1 MERMRIPAPARW
13 IGLALLGMLIA
24 AAISIAASRVA
35 SQQIGLAS
43 EPISAGDALAPRA
56 QEQKAPTRPRPRHRV
71 PPTHPNRSVPP
82 TQPTEP
88 AQPVVPPATEP
99 AQPVV
104 PPATEPAQP
113 VVPPATE
120 PAPSAHRDNSGG
132 STGGDG
138 EHGGGGGG
146 GGGGAD
152 D

>member
-43 EPISAGDALAPRA
+43 EPITAGDALAPKA
-56 QEQKAPTRPRPRHRV
+56 QKQEAPTRPRPRHRV
-71 PPTHPNRSVPP
+71 LPKHPNQPLEK
-82 TQPTEP
+82 TQPSEP
-88 AQPVVPPATEP
+88 TP
-99 AQPVV
+99 
-104 PPATEPAQP
+104 P

-120 PAPSAHRDNSGG
+120 PAPSPHGDDSGG
-132 STGGDG
+132 ATEADG
-138 EHGGGGGG
+138 EHGGGG
-146 GGGGAD
+146 AD

>member
-1 MERMRIPAPARW
+1 
-13 IGLALLGMLIA
+13 MLIA

-43 EPISAGDALAPRA
+43 EPITAGDALAPRA
-56 QEQKAPTRPRPRHRV
+56 QEQKAPARPRPRHRV
-71 PPTHPNRSVPP
+71 PPKHPNRSVPP

-88 AQPVVPPATEP
+88 AQPAAPPAI
-99 AQPVV
+99 
-104 PPATEPAQP
+104 EPAQP

-120 PAPSAHRDNSGG
+120 PAPSMHADNSGG

-146 GGGGAD
+146 GGGGPD

>member
-43 EPISAGDALAPRA
+43 EPITAGDALAPGA
-56 QEQKAPTRPRPRHRV
+56 QEQEAPTRPRPRHRV
-71 PPTHPNRSVPP
+71 PPKHAKQPMQQ
-82 TQPTEP
+82 TQPREP
-88 AQPVVPPATEP
+88 TPLPVVPPATEP

-104 PPATEPAQP
+104 PPAS
-113 VVPPATE
+113 E
-120 PAPSAHRDNSGG
+120 PAPSTHADNSGG
-132 STGGDG
+132 SKEGDG
-138 EHGGGGGG
+138 EHGGGN
-146 GGGGAD
+146 GAD